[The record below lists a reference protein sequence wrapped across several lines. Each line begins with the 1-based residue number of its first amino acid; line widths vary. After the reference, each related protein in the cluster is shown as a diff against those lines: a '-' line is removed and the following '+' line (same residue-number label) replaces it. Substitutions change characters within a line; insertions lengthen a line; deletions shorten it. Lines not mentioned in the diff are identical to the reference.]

1 MVQQVQ
7 LFYIKKKVI
16 NETFYL
22 KLDLFILSVRR
33 SGIAILHGIYG
44 PQGDFKI
51 SVKIML
57 RYVRQFKIF

>member
-1 MVQQVQ
+1 MK
-7 LFYIKKKVI
+7 LFL
-16 NETFYL
+16 EYL

-33 SGIAILHGIYG
+33 SVIAFLHGIYG
-44 PQGDFKI
+44 PQGVFKI